1 MLVGAGLVRAGVVA
15 LSVLGLFGGALGVAA
30 VGSAEPAADPILCQY
45 TMSDP
50 QVVEVSGTKMVN
62 ASLTPSGCN
71 GTAEPTS
78 SQVCLSTGSL
88 AGRCAELP
96 GYAKAQVYLSP
107 YVPGQSYTVRGRGC
121 ANQAQPPLAF
131 CTTLGPKTVTL

>member
-1 MLVGAGLVRAGVVA
+1 MFVRAGLVTT
-15 LSVLGLFGGALGVAA
+15 SVLGLLGAFGAVGVAA
-30 VGSAEPAADPILCQY
+30 ADPAPEPILCQY

-50 QVVEVSGTKMVN
+50 RVVDVSGTKMVN

-78 SQVCLSTGSL
+78 SQVCLSTGSQV
-88 AGRCAELP
+88 GRCAELP

-107 YVPGQSYTVRGRGC
+107 YVPGRAYTVRGRGC

-131 CTTLGPKTVTL
+131 CSTLGPKTVTL